1 MTSTQLHV
9 TVGPDGSGGTRWGSG
24 NDATGGK
31 RDRGGCVDSL
41 GTGAALPALAQPVE
55 VAPGVTVNRR
65 VYPVP
70 ANEAPFFN
78 FAAKSADQKAAD
90 DALVARVRGTGID
103 PRHAAQRALAQGWQA
118 VIQGQDFATG
128 ARRFNQAYL
137 LDPSESGIYQGFA
150 AIAASRFKDFA
161 FADELFR
168 IAARM
173 RNPSPALPADHA
185 RVMLMAGRPADA
197 KPLLEKA
204 IAADPGW
211 AVPRANLAWTM
222 LQLGDPKEACRLA
235 GKVAGRDLEQTS
247 ADMTKLRQLAKC

>member
-1 MTSTQLHV
+1 MAA
-9 TVGPDGSGGTRWGSG
+9 W
-24 NDATGGK
+24 A
-31 RDRGGCVDSL
+31 SL
-41 GTGAALPALAQPVE
+41 GAGAALPALAEPVQ

-65 VYPVP
+65 TYPVP

-78 FAAKSADQKAAD
+78 FAAKSPDQKAAD
-90 DALVARVRGTGID
+90 EALIAQVRGTGID
-103 PRHAAQRALAQGWQA
+103 PGQAAQRALAQGWQA

-137 LDPSESGIYQGFA
+137 LAPNESGVYQGFA
-150 AIAASRFKDFA
+150 AVAASRFKDFA

-168 IAARM
+168 VAARM
-173 RNPSPALPADHA
+173 RNPSRALPADHA

-211 AVPRANLAWTM
+211 AVPRANLAWTV
-222 LQLGDPKEACRLA
+222 LQLGNPKEACRLA
-235 GKVAGRDLEQTS
+235 DTVAGRDMEQTR
-247 ADMTKLRQLAKC
+247 ADMAKLRQLAKC